1 MNPAVKAAVIAR
13 IERLREDYPELDAD
27 EILRADMLEGLTDMD
42 DVLRY
47 LVRSINYAR
56 FDEAG
61 AKAALDEAEKRYG
74 TRINSAKRKQET
86 ARACIEDIMTSAGLD
101 KRKLPE
107 GSISITH
114 GKPSL
119 WLEDGFTPP
128 QGYERIKVEPD
139 KDAIKAAVMAGE
151 RIPGA
156 EIVVGKRIVTVR

>member
-1 MNPAVKAAVIAR
+1 MNPAVKAAVLAR
-13 IERLREDYPELDAD
+13 IASLRDELGEYDAD
-27 EILRADMLEGLTDMD
+27 EILRADMLEGETDMD
-42 DVLRY
+42 GILSH
-47 LVRSINYAR
+47 LVRSLNHAR

-61 AKAALDEAEKRYG
+61 AKAALDEAKDRYEA
-74 TRINSAKRKQET
+74 RMNSARRRIET

-119 WLEDGFTPP
+119 WLEEGFTPP
-128 QGYERIKVEPD
+128 QGYERIKIEPD
-139 KDAIKAAVMAGE
+139 KEAIKAAVMAGE